1 MKTSIQV
8 RLSIMMFLQFFIWGS
23 WYVTMG
29 TYLNE
34 IGFNGSD
41 IGEAY
46 STMALAA
53 IISPLFVG
61 MIADKFFG
69 AEKVLGVMHLL
80 GGGFI
85 YWTSMQTDPGSLYWA
100 LLLHA
105 LCYMPTLAL
114 VNAVAFY
121 QMDNP
126 EKEFPVIRVLGT
138 IGWIVAGLVI
148 GFMKVEPTKIPFLVG
163 AGASVALGLFS
174 FTLPYT
180 PPKSK
185 GKQTSVVEL
194 LGLNSFK
201 LMKDR
206 SFAILIISSFL
217 ISIPLS
223 FYYSFAN
230 LYFNESGMEYTASKM
245 SLGQVS
251 EIVFLLLMPLFFK
264 RLGVKK
270 MMLIG
275 MAAWALRYLLFA
287 YGNNE
292 ELVFMFYAGIILHG
306 ICYDFFF
313 VTGQIYVDK
322 KAPESIRSNAQG
334 FITLVTYGI
343 GMFVGTL
350 LSGKVAQAYETLN
363 ASGEIVGHEW
373 WSIWMIPAALAVIV
387 LLVFAV
393 LFKDEKEIKPLDI

>member
-1 MKTSIQV
+1 
-8 RLSIMMFLQFFIWGS
+8 MFLQFFIWGS

-34 IGFNGSD
+34 IGFNGSA

-69 AEKVLGVMHLL
+69 AEKVLGFMHLL
-80 GGGFI
+80 GGIFI
-85 YWTSMQTDPGSLYWA
+85 YWTSLQTDPASLYWI

-121 QMDNP
+121 QMKNP
-126 EKEFPVIRVLGT
+126 EKEFPIIRVLGT
-138 IGWIVAGLVI
+138 TGWIFAGLLI
-148 GFMKVEPTKIPFLVG
+148 GFMKIEPTKVPFLI
-163 AGASVALGLFS
+163 ASVASVLLGLFA

-185 GKQTSVVEL
+185 GQKTSIIEL

-201 LMKDR
+201 LMKDP
-206 SFAILIISSFL
+206 SFAILIVSSFL

-223 FYYSFAN
+223 FYFSFAN
-230 LYFNESGMEYTASKM
+230 LYFNESGMEYAASKM
-245 SLGQVS
+245 ILGQAS
-251 EIVFLLLMPLFFK
+251 EVLFLLLMPFFFK

-270 MMLIG
+270 MMLVG
-275 MAAWALRYLLFA
+275 MMAWVIRYLLFA

-292 ELVFMFYAGIILHG
+292 ELVFLFYAGIIIHG

-334 FITLVTYGI
+334 FITLVTYGV

-350 LSGKVAQAYETLN
+350 LAGKVAQAYETKI

-373 WSIWMIPAALAVIV
+373 FTIWLIPAALAFVVCI
-387 LLVFAV
+387 LFV
-393 LFKDEKEIKPLDI
+393 LFFNDEKEIKPLSV